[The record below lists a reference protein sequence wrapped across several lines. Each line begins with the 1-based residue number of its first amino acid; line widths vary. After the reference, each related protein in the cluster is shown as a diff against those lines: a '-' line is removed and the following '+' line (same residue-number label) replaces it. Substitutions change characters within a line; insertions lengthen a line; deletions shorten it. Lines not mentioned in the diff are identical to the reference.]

1 MLEEG
6 TFSDFYHKAR
16 KKVLKKKEEKKK
28 KHQYPAGASG
38 GDAGAEAKQKLK
50 DKQHKKYVN
59 FLPSNVDEEVNQ
71 EEKLMASLV
80 KKYGTKKVEK
90 AHKEAERRRK
100 NKLSDKPITAEDL
113 HDIIVYNNKRLGQED
128 SEDQEA

>member
-59 FLPSNVDEEVNQ
+59 FLPSVSYTHLTLPTILRV
-71 EEKLMASLV
+71 
-80 KKYGTKKVEK
+80 
-90 AHKEAERRRK
+90 
-100 NKLSDKPITAEDL
+100 
-113 HDIIVYNNKRLGQED
+113 
-128 SEDQEA
+128 

>member
-38 GDAGAEAKQKLK
+38 GEW
-50 DKQHKKYVN
+50 
-59 FLPSNVDEEVNQ
+59 
-71 EEKLMASLV
+71 LV
-80 KKYGTKKVEK
+80 L
-90 AHKEAERRRK
+90 A
-100 NKLSDKPITAEDL
+100 LSVTVVL
-113 HDIIVYNNKRLGQED
+113 
-128 SEDQEA
+128 

>member
-50 DKQHKKYVN
+50 DKQHNKNVPCPFHSSSLNILIQYFFDILIL
-59 FLPSNVDEEVNQ
+59 FLLELYFLAFHLSMIYPSHHE
-71 EEKLMASLV
+71 L
-80 KKYGTKKVEK
+80 
-90 AHKEAERRRK
+90 
-100 NKLSDKPITAEDL
+100 
-113 HDIIVYNNKRLGQED
+113 
-128 SEDQEA
+128 